1 MKLHDLVAG
10 AIVAALLVACSA
22 APTAPSGSAGLEGT
36 AAAGVDAASTALP
49 GLEATAAAGVDA
61 ANTAVP
67 GLDATAA
74 AAMDT
79 AATAAPGLQAT
90 AEAATGMSADE
101 MASMLGQSVTL
112 NGPVTMIMSPMLF
125 QVDDAAYGE
134 DVLVLAPTGSMSIGQ
149 GQQVEITGVVQTF
162 DVAALEQS
170 LGVDIDE
177 NMVSGLAGRSV
188 VVADQVN
195 TTSS

>member
-61 ANTAVP
+61 A
-67 GLDATAA
+67 
-74 AAMDT
+74 
-79 AATAAPGLQAT
+79 ATAAPGLQAT
-90 AEAATGMSADE
+90 AVAATGMSADE
-101 MASMLGQSVTL
+101 MAGMLGQSVTL